1 MASESSE
8 EPIAAVAKFFNSQRK
23 PVTAKDR
30 KAGPYP
36 YYGAA
41 AIQDWVADY
50 LFDGIF
56 VLVGEDG
63 TVETGDGKLMVQLAQ
78 GKIWVNNHAH
88 VLQCETE
95 DDTRYLA
102 YALTQVDAGPFITG
116 AAQPKINMG
125 NLKRV
130 TVPWPTPD
138 IRTGISAIGRAIDDR
153 IDLLRQANATLEAIA
168 QALFK
173 SWFVDFDPVRAKAEG
188 REPEGMDAATA
199 ALFPSEFEESELGMI
214 PRGWTTACLQE
225 HVDTER
231 GLSYKGA
238 GLADPESGL
247 PMHNLNSVLEGGG
260 YKYAGIKFYKGDF
273 KERHI
278 AQAGDIIVANTEQGH
293 HHRLIG
299 FPAIVPRSFQ
309 RGLFSHHLYRVRI
322 RDDSPIT
329 RHWIYRALMTPRV
342 RDQIVG
348 CANGSTVNMLKPAGL
363 QIPCFVLPPGPL
375 CEKFEGLAV
384 SLHDQIETNV
394 ALADSLAAIR
404 NTLLPHLISG
414 KLRLPQ
420 AEAAEEA
427 PA

>member
-8 EPIAAVAKFFNSQRK
+8 ETIAAVAKFFNSKRK

-41 AIQDWVADY
+41 AIQDWVSDY

-63 TVETGDGKLMVQLAQ
+63 TVQTSDGKLMVQLAQ

-102 YALTQVDAGPFITG
+102 YALTQVDAGPFVTG

-130 TVPWPTPD
+130 TVPWPAPD

-153 IDLLRQANATLEAIA
+153 IDLLRQTNATLEAIA

-199 ALFPSEFEESELGMI
+199 ALFPNEFEESELGSI
-214 PRGWTTACLQE
+214 PKGWQVDEIGKVVQCVGGATPSTKESRYWDNPAHHWVTPKDLSGLQSPVLIE
-225 HVDTER
+225 TDRKVSEE
-231 GLSYKGA
+231 
-238 GLADPESGL
+238 GLAKISSGL
-247 PMHNLNSVLEGGG
+247 LPIDTLLLSSRAPIGYLAVTHIPTAINQGFIAMLPGGRLPAS
-260 YKYAGIKFYKGDF
+260 YLLFWTKVNMDAIKQK
-273 KERHI
+273 
-278 AQAGDIIVANTEQGH
+278 
-293 HHRLIG
+293 
-299 FPAIVPRSFQ
+299 
-309 RGLFSHHLYRVRI
+309 
-322 RDDSPIT
+322 
-329 RHWIYRALMTPRV
+329 
-342 RDQIVG
+342 
-348 CANGSTVNMLKPAGL
+348 ANGSTFMEISKSAFRPMKLVVPSVQVIYAFHSVCKPILDRIAL
-363 QIPCFVLPPGPL
+363 N
-375 CEKFEGLAV
+375 ER
-384 SLHDQIETNV
+384 SRRQIEDTR
-394 ALADSLAAIR
+394 D
-404 NTLLPHLISG
+404 TLLPRLISG
-414 KLRLPQ
+414 KLRLP
-420 AEAAEEA
+420 EAEEA
-427 PA
+427 GEDAPA